1 VTFHVTPGSRD
12 NIPVGDYVGYI
23 EWSTVYLAGH
33 AKRSMGRCVLHV
45 ERRDYPEFFSPD
57 NSVMS
62 VDVNVHADV
71 TTGVITY
78 DLIS

>member
-1 VTFHVTPGSRD
+1 VTFHVPPGSRD
-12 NIPVGDYVGYI
+12 NIPVGDY
-23 EWSTVYLAGH
+23 
-33 AKRSMGRCVLHV
+33 
-45 ERRDYPEFFSPD
+45 

-71 TTGVITY
+71 TTGVNTY